1 MNIYLSEIAPF
12 CTTDAEKESWLRLK
26 KIQKFRIKR
35 HSDSFLLEALLKSFH
50 IEEKYEPIM
59 YYYEEIIK
67 LPLDEEFPLWDTFWN
82 ILSVFYNNPLCTE
95 TQKEA
100 IFARYKEVTQ
110 YTSSFEG
117 AQHLFT
123 NFFANILSLEAIKER
138 EQVLKKAVKE
148 NDLLLEF
155 SMRNS
160 LILRATR
167 VIIVN
172 NGKDTALQEQMQNL
186 VAEQTQALRSGK
198 FEEYI

>member
-12 CTTDAEKESWLRLK
+12 CTTDAEKVLWLRLK

-35 HSDSFLLEALLKSFH
+35 HSDSFLLESLLESFH

-59 YYYEEIIK
+59 YYYEEVIK
-67 LPLDEEFPLWDTFWN
+67 LPLDEEFPLWDTFWD

-95 TQKEA
+95 AQKET
-100 IFARYKEVTQ
+100 IFARYKEVTL

-117 AQHLFT
+117 AQDLFT

-155 SMRNS
+155 SMRKS

-172 NGKDTALQEQMQNL
+172 NGKDVALQEQMQNL
-186 VAEQTQALRSGK
+186 IEEQTQALRSGK